1 MKAFGLATLLCA
13 VALMGA
19 PGAAGAFETES
30 TNSDMIDGQTLLA
43 PQSLATGLNA
53 HSLAMPL
60 SGKSDSSSAFV
71 GSYGNSIP
79 IPAPG
84 IDLPAP
90 AWAASVGAISL
101 H

>member
-1 MKAFGLATLLCA
+1 MKILGLVSLLFA
-13 VALMGA
+13 AALMGA
-19 PGAAGAFETES
+19 PGVARAFETEA
-30 TNSDMIDGQTLLA
+30 TNGDMIDGRTLLA
-43 PQSLATGLNA
+43 PQSLATDSSA

-60 SGKSDSSSAFV
+60 SEKSDGGSGFV

-79 IPAPG
+79 IPGPG

-90 AWAASVGAISL
+90 AWAAGVGAISL